1 MSSTSSEENNSNSH
15 DLSAIDLQKVPSG
28 VHTAPSECESVE
40 ESILSW
46 FCSKGIKQ
54 ANP

>member
-1 MSSTSSEENNSNSH
+1 MSSTGSEENNSNSH
-15 DLSAIDLQKVPSG
+15 DLEAFDLQKVPSG

-40 ESILSW
+40 ESIMSW
-46 FCSKGIKQ
+46 FNAKGIKQ